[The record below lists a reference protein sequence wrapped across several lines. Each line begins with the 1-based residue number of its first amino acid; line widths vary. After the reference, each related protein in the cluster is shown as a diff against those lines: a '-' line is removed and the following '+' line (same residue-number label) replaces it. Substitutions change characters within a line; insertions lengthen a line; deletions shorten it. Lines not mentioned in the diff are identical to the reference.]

1 MGTAKRAPASPP
13 SIHQLKVTL
22 KGIRPPIW
30 RRIQV
35 RSTITLAELHDVIQ
49 ATMGWYDSHLHE
61 FRVGG
66 TTYGDPAV
74 FQDDPFGF
82 GMTIR
87 SERGARRPLSGLP
100 RGPAGLPTGRLRRRV
115 GLRRPDRDHA
125 RPRARRARVD
135 ARVVGPPA
143 RPGGVR
149 LRGDQPAF
157 GVFPLTPARMRRI
170 SGMTCS
176 AISRNDPVSC

>member
-66 TTYGDPAV
+66 TAYGDPDMLE
-74 FQDDPFGF
+74 DDLFGDM
-82 GMTIR
+82 GTK
-87 SERGARRPLSGLP
+87 SERGARLKAVAPNKGNKLRYLYDFGDSWDHDLLVEEVLP
-100 RGPAGLPTGRLRRRV
+100 PVRGTR
-115 GLRRPDRDHA
+115 
-125 RPRARRARVD
+125 
-135 ARVVGPPA
+135 
-143 RPGGVR
+143 
-149 LRGDQPAF
+149 
-157 GVFPLTPARMRRI
+157 
-170 SGMTCS
+170 
-176 AISRNDPVSC
+176 